1 MADVAES
8 KVTGIIK
15 ILNVLEDDLDSLTG
29 KVGDMK
35 KQLNVKTL
43 SEIDT
48 LLGKTREMATKE
60 AEVLINTSKEKAN
73 TESAKIAQKGDSKLA
88 EIESNVNSNFDDM
101 VKHVVWC
108 GKNVRISADTPILF
122 ENKVIA
128 VGKAILSSEMISDFN
143 RGVAIKV
150 RDSLKSRKEEIVV

>member
-8 KVTGIIK
+8 KLTGIIK
-15 ILNVLEDDLDSLTG
+15 SLNGLEDDLDSLTG

-48 LLGKTREMATKE
+48 LLEKTREMATKE
-60 AEVLINTSKEKAN
+60 AEVMINAAKEKAN
-73 TESAKIAQKGDSKLA
+73 SESAKIAQEGDSKLA

-101 VKHVVWC
+101 VKHVV
-108 GKNVRISADTPILF
+108 STIL
-122 ENKVIA
+122 
-128 VGKAILSSEMISDFN
+128 KA
-143 RGVAIKV
+143 
-150 RDSLKSRKEEIVV
+150 

>member
-15 ILNVLEDDLDSLTG
+15 TLNVLEDNLESLTG

-43 SEIDT
+43 SEID
-48 LLGKTREMATKE
+48 LLLEKTRDMATKE
-60 AEVLINTSKEKAN
+60 AEVIINAAKENAN
-73 TESAKIAQKGDSKLA
+73 TESAKITQEGESKLA

-101 VKHVVWC
+101 VKHVV
-108 GKNVRISADTPILF
+108 STIL
-122 ENKVIA
+122 
-128 VGKAILSSEMISDFN
+128 KA
-143 RGVAIKV
+143 
-150 RDSLKSRKEEIVV
+150 

>member
-15 ILNVLEDDLDSLTG
+15 TLNVLENDLDSLSG

-48 LLGKTREMATKE
+48 LLEKTRDMATKE
-60 AEVLINTSKEKAN
+60 AEVIINAAKEKAN
-73 TESAKIAQKGDSKLA
+73 TESVQIAQEGDSKLA

-101 VKHVVWC
+101 VKHVV
-108 GKNVRISADTPILF
+108 STIL
-122 ENKVIA
+122 
-128 VGKAILSSEMISDFN
+128 KA
-143 RGVAIKV
+143 
-150 RDSLKSRKEEIVV
+150 

>member
-15 ILNVLEDDLDSLTG
+15 SLNGLEDNLDSLTG

-48 LLGKTREMATKE
+48 LLEKTREMATKE
-60 AEVLINTSKEKAN
+60 AEVMINAAKEKAN
-73 TESAKIAQKGDSKLA
+73 SESAKIAQEGDSKLA

-101 VKHVVWC
+101 VKHVV
-108 GKNVRISADTPILF
+108 STIL
-122 ENKVIA
+122 
-128 VGKAILSSEMISDFN
+128 KA
-143 RGVAIKV
+143 
-150 RDSLKSRKEEIVV
+150 

>member
-15 ILNVLEDDLDSLTG
+15 TLNGLEDDLDSLTG

-48 LLGKTREMATKE
+48 LLEKTREMATKE
-60 AEVLINTSKEKAN
+60 AEVMINAAKEKAN
-73 TESAKIAQKGDSKLA
+73 AESVKIIQEGDSKLA

-101 VKHVVWC
+101 IKHVV
-108 GKNVRISADTPILF
+108 STIL
-122 ENKVIA
+122 
-128 VGKAILSSEMISDFN
+128 KA
-143 RGVAIKV
+143 
-150 RDSLKSRKEEIVV
+150 

>member
-15 ILNVLEDDLDSLTG
+15 SLNGLEDDLDSLTG

-48 LLGKTREMATKE
+48 LLEKTREMATKE
-60 AEVLINTSKEKAN
+60 AEVMINAAKEKAN
-73 TESAKIAQKGDSKLA
+73 SESAKIAQEGDCLLYTSP
-88 EIESNVNSNFDDM
+88 SPRD
-101 VKHVVWC
+101 
-108 GKNVRISADTPILF
+108 
-122 ENKVIA
+122 
-128 VGKAILSSEMISDFN
+128 
-143 RGVAIKV
+143 RG
-150 RDSLKSRKEEIVV
+150 

>member
-15 ILNVLEDDLDSLTG
+15 TLNVLENDLDSLTG

-48 LLGKTREMATKE
+48 LLEKTRDMATKE
-60 AEVLINTSKEKAN
+60 AEVIINAAKEKAN
-73 TESAKIAQKGDSKLA
+73 TESVQIAQEGDSKLA

-101 VKHVVWC
+101 VKHVV
-108 GKNVRISADTPILF
+108 STIL
-122 ENKVIA
+122 
-128 VGKAILSSEMISDFN
+128 KA
-143 RGVAIKV
+143 
-150 RDSLKSRKEEIVV
+150 

>member
-15 ILNVLEDDLDSLTG
+15 TLNILEDNLDSLSG

-48 LLGKTREMATKE
+48 LLEKTREMATKE
-60 AEVLINTSKEKAN
+60 AEVLINAAKEKAN
-73 TESAKIAQKGDSKLA
+73 TESVKIAQEGDSKLA

-101 VKHVVWC
+101 VKHVV
-108 GKNVRISADTPILF
+108 STIL
-122 ENKVIA
+122 
-128 VGKAILSSEMISDFN
+128 KA
-143 RGVAIKV
+143 
-150 RDSLKSRKEEIVV
+150 

>member
-15 ILNVLEDDLDSLTG
+15 SLNGLEDDLDSLTG

-48 LLGKTREMATKE
+48 LLEKTREMATKE
-60 AEVLINTSKEKAN
+60 AEVMINAAKEKAN
-73 TESAKIAQKGDSKLA
+73 SESAKIAQEGDSKLA
-88 EIESNVNSNFDDM
+88 EIESNVNS
-101 VKHVVWC
+101 
-108 GKNVRISADTPILF
+108 
-122 ENKVIA
+122 
-128 VGKAILSSEMISDFN
+128 LSLIH
-143 RGVAIKV
+143 I
-150 RDSLKSRKEEIVV
+150 

>member
-15 ILNVLEDDLDSLTG
+15 TLNVLEDNLDSLTG

-48 LLGKTREMATKE
+48 LLEKTREMATKE
-60 AEVLINTSKEKAN
+60 AEVIINAAKEKAN
-73 TESAKIAQKGDSKLA
+73 TESAKIAQEGESKLA
-88 EIESNVNSNFDDM
+88 EIDSNVNSTFDDM
-101 VKHVVWC
+101 VKHVV
-108 GKNVRISADTPILF
+108 STIL
-122 ENKVIA
+122 
-128 VGKAILSSEMISDFN
+128 KA
-143 RGVAIKV
+143 
-150 RDSLKSRKEEIVV
+150 